1 MAESR
6 MGEEEAYC
14 NLELEMIK
22 EVRESEDVTLANE
35 DGIKTN
41 HSVLD
46 LRRPDLGR
54 MDLRRMDR
62 RRQDLRRLDLRRL
75 DLRRLDQRRRNL
87 RRLDL
92 RRRDLRRLD
101 QRRLDL
107 RRLDLGKLDLRRL
120 DLHCTLH
127 TAPHCLLQESLGPS

>member
-22 EVRESEDVTLANE
+22 EVRENEDVTLANE

-46 LRRPDLGR
+46 LRRPDL
-54 MDLRRMDR
+54 
-62 RRQDLRRLDLRRL
+62 RRLDLRRL
-75 DLRRLDQRRRNL
+75 DRRRPLMPYMRYSRSSATLNIL
-87 RRLDL
+87 RCTLHTA
-92 RRRDLRRLD
+92 
-101 QRRLDL
+101 
-107 RRLDLGKLDLRRL
+107 
-120 DLHCTLH
+120 HCTLH
-127 TAPHCLLQESLGPS
+127 TAHCTLDHSSKSCFMDFIHARHCKLLPRHV